1 MKRRLWGIDI
11 QWKISAINRSTVWD
25 IVGLRL
31 FNNIIIVQLKKCL
44 YDKIFRQNSKNQKAV
59 SCEKQEP
66 QLRPLHLTMSTCM
79 TYFDDKYPKF
89 QTFDYQCIQHSV
101 VKSNVNANKVLQSF
115 IYAYCTITYT
125 VRLNFSSPYA
135 STNYKYICI
144 SAPVKCVTL
153 FIASTTAVRD
163 SGDLVCI
170 KGPWHFSDLGQFCA
184 LPYCHIHT
192 CSRLQV
198 CVLGHAQSL
207 SPFMVIWS
215 CLPPRSHSPSPVQYR
230 KYTHRLQWK
239 PMRGCLR

>member
-1 MKRRLWGIDI
+1 MKNKNHNYGLCTWPCLLAWHILTTSILSFRLL
-11 QWKISAINRSTVWD
+11 ISNGT
-25 IVGLRL
+25 
-31 FNNIIIVQLKKCL
+31 
-44 YDKIFRQNSKNQKAV
+44 
-59 SCEKQEP
+59 
-66 QLRPLHLTMSTCM
+66 HL
-79 TYFDDKYPKF
+79 
-89 QTFDYQCIQHSV
+89 QHSV

-115 IYAYCTITYT
+115 IYAYCTIKYT
-125 VRLNFSSPYA
+125 STFLFSSPYA
-135 STNYKYICI
+135 SKNYKYICI